1 MAGKNLLK
9 TGKRKKPRAAPIIR
23 RGGKLA
29 EPNWNEVDLNDG
41 QAVHRRRQYIRA
53 WYYENYKHKDLI
65 PYVWEWMK
73 ANKYS
78 KNDIQAAK
86 NAGRLA
92 DTTTVGIIA
101 RMETMGA
108 PYHNKAEAA
117 YWISLPGTSNTFYEA
132 RDWLTNR
139 ISEAIAYGKTV
150 IVEKKAEEDSK
161 PVAVRKTPQ
170 ELLREKVYNTVMED
184 VDTLEDEWIQ
194 GKKTTI
200 DLYNLF
206 LKYDLKGAAVE
217 IVRKF
222 IDGWHLDYYDAYHKK
237 CEQAVEGYS
246 HLKRPEL
253 KRRLKA
259 CDDMIADLD
268 KLKARAKATRK
279 VRTPKARSND
289 SQIKY
294 LKFCKESREYKLL
307 SINPLTVPGA
317 MRLYTFNQKTRTLSE
332 YVSYSTTGFE
342 VKGTTLQKFDEGLSR
357 SVRLRTPEDFLPIIL
372 GKTPKQIDNAW
383 AKLTTKTAKPNGR
396 INAETL
402 LLRVMDK

>member
-117 YWISLPGTSNTFYEA
+117 YWISLPGTGNTFYEA

>member
-117 YWISLPGTSNTFYEA
+117 YWIALPGTGNTFYEA

-332 YVSYSTTGFE
+332 YISYSTTGFE

>member
-1 MAGKNLLK
+1 MAGRNLLK
-9 TGKRKKPRAAPIIR
+9 TGKRKKPRSAPIIR

-73 ANKYS
+73 ANKYN

-86 NAGRLA
+86 NAGRLT
-92 DTTTVGIIA
+92 DTATVGIIA

-108 PYHNKAEAA
+108 PYQNEAEAA
-117 YWISLPGTSNTFYEA
+117 YWISLPGTGNTFYEA

-139 ISEAIAYGKTV
+139 ISEAIKYGKTV
-150 IVEKKAEEDSK
+150 IVEKKAEEDTK
-161 PVAVRKTPQ
+161 PVVVRKTPQ

-184 VDTLEDEWIQ
+184 VDRLEDEWIQ

-206 LKYDLKGAAVE
+206 LKHDLKGAAVD

-246 HLKRPEL
+246 HLNRPEL

-259 CDDMIADLD
+259 CDDMISDLD

-289 SQIKY
+289 SQIKH

-357 SVRLRTPEDFLPIIL
+357 SVRLRTPEDFLPTIL

-383 AKLTTKTAKPNGR
+383 GKLTTKTAKPNGR

>member
-1 MAGKNLLK
+1 MAGRNLLK

-117 YWISLPGTSNTFYEA
+117 YWIALPGTGNTFYEA

>member
-1 MAGKNLLK
+1 
-9 TGKRKKPRAAPIIR
+9 
-23 RGGKLA
+23 
-29 EPNWNEVDLNDG
+29 
-41 QAVHRRRQYIRA
+41 
-53 WYYENYKHKDLI
+53 
-65 PYVWEWMK
+65 MK

-117 YWISLPGTSNTFYEA
+117 YWIALPGTGNTFYEA

>member
-1 MAGKNLLK
+1 MAGRNLLK

-117 YWISLPGTSNTFYEA
+117 YWIALPGTGNTFYEA

-161 PVAVRKTPQ
+161 PVVVRKTPQ

>member
-117 YWISLPGTSNTFYEA
+117 YWIALPGTGNTFYEA

-161 PVAVRKTPQ
+161 PIVVRKTPQ